1 MHRFGIQAPEVIADQ
16 VLGNPAH
23 PGAEGGLAAEAVP
36 VTPGLQVRQLQN
48 IVCIFRVQ
56 HAFMDETAEF
66 LVVVFRQVL
75 DGAVRVRCKVN

>member
-1 MHRFGIQAPEVIADQ
+1 MHRLGIHAPKVIADQ

-23 PGAEGGLAAEAVP
+23 PRADGGLAAEAVSAA
-36 VTPGLQVRQLQN
+36 PGLQVRQLQN
-48 IVCIFRVQ
+48 IVCIFRVEY
-56 HAFMDETAEF
+56 AFMNEAPEF